1 MLWFRFDNKHIKNKI
16 IYYSSLLLSVS
27 IVSPLT
33 SCASDG
39 SVNDIGGFDKE
50 FGFDVQTYN
59 RLENEF
65 KTKYF
70 NYLQHNNLDKVV
82 ALNKYNNFLH
92 NDLTILRN
100 QLFDP
105 TQNYSFTVR
114 TNTLLDYASKN
125 YNIYLNR
132 NANVGQTDFDNLKQ
146 SALENFAIYLN
157 NIGVDANDMQDKIND
172 FSKKFDD
179 MLKECQSNKSS
190 DNAQILMNL
199 RAKVIN
205 CWEDINEEFAYIC
218 AYNHLKDFFDN
229 LLKMMIR

>member
-1 MLWFRFDNKHIKNKI
+1 MISRIKITKLIKKNKHIFF
-16 IYYSSLLLSVS
+16 SSLLFTTS

-33 SCASDG
+33 SCSSDG

-65 KTKYF
+65 KNKYLD
-70 NYLQHNNLDKVV
+70 YLQHNNLDKNI
-82 ALNKYNNFLH
+82 ALNKYDNFLQ

-100 QLFDP
+100 KLFDP
-105 TQNYSFTVR
+105 AQNYSFTIR

-132 NANVGQTDFDNLKQ
+132 NANVGATDFDNLKQ
-146 SALENFAIYLN
+146 SSLENFIIY
-157 NIGVDANDMQDKIND
+157 IDQIYGIND
-172 FSKKFDD
+172 FDKEIEINKFSKKFDD
-179 MLKECQSNKSS
+179 MLNECQQSKSS
-190 DNAQILMNL
+190 DNAQILMEL

-205 CWEDINEEFAYIC
+205 C
-218 AYNHLKDFFDN
+218 
-229 LLKMMIR
+229 

>member
-1 MLWFRFDNKHIKNKI
+1 MIGTSI
-16 IYYSSLLLSVS
+16 I
-27 IVSPLT
+27 SPLT
-33 SCASDG
+33 SCGSDG

-65 KTKYF
+65 KNKYLD
-70 NYLQHNNLDKVV
+70 YLQHNDLDKNI

-105 TQNYSFTVR
+105 AQNYSFTIR

-146 SALENFAIYLN
+146 SALENFVIYLN
-157 NIGVDANDMQDKIND
+157 NIDGIDNKQDKIND
-172 FSKKFDD
+172 FSKKFNA
-179 MLKECQSNKSS
+179 MLKECQPTESS
-190 DNAQILMNL
+190 DNAKILMEL

-205 CWEDINEEFAYIC
+205 C
-218 AYNHLKDFFDN
+218 
-229 LLKMMIR
+229 